1 MAIVI
6 AQSFCVLVPVLSGVA
21 LVAVIVGASLWER
34 KRRVQRFQAPQSEK
48 LLRPPGYSLSIKLDN
63 LADKAVYKILIGFA
77 LSAVAGESFDEA
89 VRISATGSIIPS
101 LIGLVCSAG
110 GGCAAFLVIRDL
122 KRGQNLRLGMRG
134 EQAVAEALQEVADCG
149 YRAFHDFPGGDNWN
163 IDHVVVAAPGVFL
176 IETKARNRVQP
187 RRGQEQPPH
196 VVRVYGRTLRFPS
209 GNDTKAIP
217 QAEHNAQ
224 WLAEYL
230 AKMTGETVVV
240 AAVVVLPGWFVEIK
254 EPTSGTVQVMNTK
267 YLIGYLRG
275 QVAKLPE
282 AQVRRIMGVLDEKC
296 RDVEF

>member
-1 MAIVI
+1 MSMVR
-6 AQSFCVLVPVLSGVA
+6 SFGALVPVPFSV
-21 LVAVIVGASLWER
+21 VFVEVIVGASLWER
-34 KRRVQRFQAPQSEK
+34 KRRRQRFQAPQTEK
-48 LLRPPGYSLSIKLDN
+48 LLRPAGYSLSLKLDEISD
-63 LADKAVYKILIGFA
+63 LVVYKILAGFA
-77 LSAVAGESFDEA
+77 LCAVAGASFDR
-89 VRISATGSIIPS
+89 VPRISDAGSIITL
-101 LIGLVCSAG
+101 LIGFVCSAG
-110 GGCAAFLVIRDL
+110 GGYAAILVIRDL

-163 IDHVVVAAPGVFL
+163 IDHVVVGAPGVFL

-209 GNDTKAIP
+209 GNDTKAVP
-217 QAEHNAQ
+217 QAERNAQ

-240 AAVVVLPGWFVEIK
+240 AAVVVLSGWFVEIK

-267 YLIGYLRG
+267 YLTGFLRG
-275 QVAKLPE
+275 QTAKLPDR
-282 AQVRRIMGVLDEKC
+282 QVRRIIGVLDEKC